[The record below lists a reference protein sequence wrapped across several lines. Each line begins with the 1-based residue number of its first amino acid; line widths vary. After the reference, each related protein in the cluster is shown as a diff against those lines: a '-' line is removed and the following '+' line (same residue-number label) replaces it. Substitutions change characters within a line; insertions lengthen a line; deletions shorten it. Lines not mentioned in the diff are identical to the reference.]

1 MLCCYVTCR
10 KVRAA
15 GAPWKGCRF
24 HLMEEKKASWI
35 FFFFALMPTSKSE
48 RKAGSTLDG
57 KQTRKPRSVFES
69 IFITVITR
77 GGNVV
82 LWADRLSN
90 ANSVTRLRRCSLPSR
105 PSGRNAR
112 YLHLGAASLW
122 LPLTNTCT
130 PLPLL
135 SNIHFSLCQTH
146 ELNLSSTHTQPHF
159 RTSFLTFS
167 LPHTH
172 LLGVIKQ
179 RIRVIGC

>member
-10 KVRAA
+10 KVHAV
-15 GAPWKGCRF
+15 GAPWKGCWF

-48 RKAGSTLDG
+48 RKASSTLDG
-57 KQTRKPRSVFES
+57 KQTGKPRSVFES

-90 ANSVTRLRRCSLPSR
+90 ANSVTRLWRCSLPSR

-135 SNIHFSLCQTH
+135 SNIHFPSAKHTSLIWAAHTLSHTFALVSSLSLCR
-146 ELNLSSTHTQPHF
+146 THTF
-159 RTSFLTFS
+159 W
-167 LPHTH
+167 
-172 LLGVIKQ
+172 V
-179 RIRVIGC
+179 